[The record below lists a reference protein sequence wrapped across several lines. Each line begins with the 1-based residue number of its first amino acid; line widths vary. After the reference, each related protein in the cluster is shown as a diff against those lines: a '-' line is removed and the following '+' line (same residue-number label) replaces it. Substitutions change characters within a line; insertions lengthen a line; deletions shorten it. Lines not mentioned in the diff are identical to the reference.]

1 MAKKEEI
8 QENPY
13 GVETGIVALDL
24 VLGGYLPLGKIIELN
39 GESAC
44 VDKDTEFFNGHEWK
58 KISEYT
64 KEDKVLQYDLELDKA
79 MLVEPDDYIKLPCSK
94 ITEIKS
100 KFGVNQCLTD
110 NHVVPYI
117 TCRGHWKTTTFDE
130 VVKKHNENI
139 IGFRGRFKTTFDY
152 EGSGIL
158 LSDNMIRL
166 AVAIFADGHFPRNST
181 YCVFRLKKERKITRL
196 KMLLDTLN
204 IKYRFDVKDGYTVI
218 VFYAPFREKHYPKEW
233 YQCTKEQFR
242 VITDECL
249 LWDGCLEHRRF
260 STCCKADADF
270 IQFACATIGIRA
282 TISVNDRVGK
292 PYKTGGKDYIRKS
305 VEYSVNFTGN
315 NLVSIMKGTAN
326 KNPVIP
332 IEKTPEDGYC
342 YCFTVPSGYLVLR
355 RGNCIFVTGNCGKST
370 LALYLSS
377 KLCKQ
382 GKKVYYIDI
391 ERGVTEG
398 IMKNMNLLE
407 HLGKNFVLDQKTSLY
422 SELQVVMDEQI
433 GKDPKDRTEKPVRT
447 DNTPDLIILDSLA
460 MLVPDGSKEK
470 TIDSNVTNNMLA
482 ARYATQM
489 FKDIVGDLAEVNTTF
504 LFINH
509 TQTKMKKIGFNM
521 QMAYQDSAGSS
532 IVKYGPDV
540 RLYMSDTKELKVIR
554 KTVVGNQEARI
565 GATSNIW
572 TKKSRVEDNGIKMPI
587 KMIDAY
593 GVFNGYTLRPICENL
608 GWISGSGGH
617 YYVQKQIVPKELH
630 DKVKEKGY
638 YINGSN
644 EVEIYCQQNANLI
657 VEALKKNH
665 LYRLTLDRAEHK
677 TMMDV
682 VQKTESKK

>member
-39 GESAC
+39 AESA
-44 VDKDTEFFNGHEWK
+44 
-58 KISEYT
+58 
-64 KEDKVLQYDLELDKA
+64 A
-79 MLVEPDDYIKLPCSK
+79 
-94 ITEIKS
+94 
-100 KFGVNQCLTD
+100 
-110 NHVVPYI
+110 
-117 TCRGHWKTTTFDE
+117 
-130 VVKKHNENI
+130 
-139 IGFRGRFKTTFDY
+139 
-152 EGSGIL
+152 
-158 LSDNMIRL
+158 
-166 AVAIFADGHFPRNST
+166 
-181 YCVFRLKKERKITRL
+181 
-196 KMLLDTLN
+196 
-204 IKYRFDVKDGYTVI
+204 
-218 VFYAPFREKHYPKEW
+218 
-233 YQCTKEQFR
+233 
-242 VITDECL
+242 
-249 LWDGCLEHRRF
+249 
-260 STCCKADADF
+260 
-270 IQFACATIGIRA
+270 
-282 TISVNDRVGK
+282 
-292 PYKTGGKDYIRKS
+292 
-305 VEYSVNFTGN
+305 
-315 NLVSIMKGTAN
+315 
-326 KNPVIP
+326 
-332 IEKTPEDGYC
+332 
-342 YCFTVPSGYLVLR
+342 
-355 RGNCIFVTGNCGKST
+355 GKST

-433 GKDPKDRTEKPVRT
+433 GKNPKDRTKKPVRT

-509 TQTKMKKIGFNM
+509 TQTKMKKIGLNM

-554 KTVVGNQEARI
+554 KTVVGSQEARI

-572 TKKSRVEDNGIKMPI
+572 TKKSRVEDNGIKIPI